1 MSYMCMRWLVNCS
14 HRGEW
19 HNLTNIY
26 FLFESLQLPT
36 PMPDTDKYF
45 DPDQSSTFQV
55 VGCNDCSG
63 GSHCEHKDAAA
74 DTAPLDGSDGSASP
88 AAIGGATT
96 ASGERCIFTQ
106 SYTEGSSWMAY
117 QAIDEFFAGPAM
129 LPDQP
134 NYPKSEEDKYIN
146 HHDFSIPFMFG
157 CQISETG
164 LFVTQLADGIMGM
177 SAHEATLPK
186 KLHEAGKIK
195 RNLFTLCFRNS
206 LTVEKEG
213 INAGLMTIG
222 GVDGRLHSTPMVYAR
237 NVARSGWYTIYCS
250 NVYLRT
256 NGGQGAASDDP
267 SRQHIMKIPVSAEEM
282 NSGKGVI
289 VDSGTT
295 DTYLHK
301 SIAGVFGEAWK
312 AVTGKSYSNSAVRLT
327 RSELLRLP
335 TVLLQIRSYDGPAP
349 DYDLDEG
356 GLAGGL
362 SPPGLVGP
370 QLSPQSPSDIL
381 LAIPATHY
389 MEYSAAKDV
398 YTSRLYFTESRGGVL
413 GANAMQ
419 GHNVL
424 FDWENGRV
432 GFAESTCA
440 YADDNDRS
448 ETEEALSKENLVKKA
463 KLKQRRDCE
472 LGPPVLTITCA
483 ESISRDDPNILHQCG
498 SDMSKELPGRETWSR
513 VVEVDGLGGGR
524 MCMEVMANVARGGS
538 DPAINPYLPQGGGGR
553 KLMMN
558 EVDDDTTVECDPLTG
573 LCHAITSCST
583 TCGEAQKASQILSD
597 SFQENSLVPLPGH
610 PSLDC
615 GDNLWGSCTSECKQG
630 RLPSFFDNTGTTK
643 VTSNSP
649 LGPTPG
655 VPQAANGVCVSH
667 PSHVEIRDCHIDSCG
682 RHDPCRVPFVVHA
695 ILAFRGADLASWHRH
710 YEQGFASALQ
720 ETINRGRHKKHQLFE
735 VGDVDMLMVGP
746 WHNKDD
752 GEEAAWLEEVGG
764 QNNPQNKVAP
774 VDERPDS
781 SGIKVVFEISI
792 FNENANKP
800 VDENQGKRMKLKGL
814 ADKLHMV
821 TRSTTLSTCS
831 ETDFYPLSQRALD
844 IHMELGRSTFIS
856 KLVDDLKAQ
865 EQLDGSDAQSPFL
878 PLFQIPL
885 LVDQSQLVT
894 SWTIKTEPNG
904 RGGVHEHYRD
914 ASYRSKG
921 AFMYYLTSPRF
932 WFGILMLGMSLFT
945 FYQNMSDDEDEYDD
959 GSTIA
964 SSIRT
969 APARAGARRGG
980 SGATV
985 ASATARARNT
995 RGTVGQ
1001 WTRRRYA
1008 QIPSYDNATVA

>member
-1 MSYMCMRWLVNCS
+1 M
-14 HRGEW
+14 
-19 HNLTNIY
+19 
-26 FLFESLQLPT
+26 
-36 PMPDTDKYF
+36 
-45 DPDQSSTFQV
+45 
-55 VGCNDCSG
+55 
-63 GSHCEHKDAAA
+63 
-74 DTAPLDGSDGSASP
+74 
-88 AAIGGATT
+88 
-96 ASGERCIFTQ
+96 
-106 SYTEGSSWMAY
+106 
-117 QAIDEFFAGPAM
+117 
-129 LPDQP
+129 
-134 NYPKSEEDKYIN
+134 
-146 HHDFSIPFMFG
+146 
-157 CQISETG
+157 
-164 LFVTQLADGIMGM
+164 MGM
-177 SAHEATLPK
+177 SAHEATLLK
-186 KLHEAGKIK
+186 KLYEAGKIK
-195 RNLFTLCFRNS
+195 RNLFTLFFRNS
-206 LTVEKEG
+206 LMVEKEG

-222 GVDGRLHSTPMVYAR
+222 GVDGRLNSTPMVYAR
-237 NVARSGWYTIYCS
+237 NVARSGWYTIYCT

-312 AVTGKSYSNSAVRLT
+312 AVTGRSYSNSAVRLT

-370 QLSPQSPSDIL
+370 KLSPSSPSDIL

-413 GANAMQ
+413 GANSMQ

-448 ETEEALSKENLVKKA
+448 EAEEAFSKENHVKKA

-483 ESISRDDPNILHQCG
+483 ESVSRDDPSLLHQCG
-498 SDMSKELPGRETWSR
+498 SDASKELPGRETWSR
-513 VVEVDGLGGGR
+513 VVEVDGLGGGWS
-524 MCMEVMANVARGGS
+524 CMEVMANVARGGS
-538 DPAINPYLPQGGGGR
+538 DPAINPYLPPGDGGR
-553 KLMMN
+553 RTTG
-558 EVDDDTTVECDPLTG
+558 EVDEDTTVECDPLTG
-573 LCHAITSCST
+573 LCHAITPCST
-583 TCGEAQKASQILSD
+583 TCGEAQKAAQVLSD
-597 SFQENSLVPLPGH
+597 SFQENALVPLPGH

-615 GDNLWGSCTSECKQG
+615 GDSLWGSCTSECKQG
-630 RLPSFFDNTGTTK
+630 RLPSFFDDTGTTK
-643 VTSNSP
+643 VLSNSP
-649 LGPTPG
+649 FGPTPG

-667 PSHVEIRDCHIDSCG
+667 PSHVEIRECHIDSCG
-682 RHDPCRVPFVVHA
+682 RHDPCRVPFVIHA

-720 ETINRGRHKKHQLFE
+720 ETINRGRHAKDYLFE

-746 WHNKDD
+746 WYNNKDD
-752 GEEAAWLEEVGG
+752 DEEAAWLEEVENQG
-764 QNNPQNKVAP
+764 NPQQKVAP
-774 VDERPDS
+774 LVQQAPDAL
-781 SGIKVVFEISI
+781 GIKIVFEISI
-792 FNENANKP
+792 FNDNANKP
-800 VDENQGKRMKLKGL
+800 VDESEGKRMKLKGL

-831 ETDFYPLSQRALD
+831 ETDFYPLSHRALD
-844 IHMELGRSTFIS
+844 IHMELGRSSFIA
-856 KLVDDLKAQ
+856 KLIDDLKAQ
-865 EQLDGSDAQSPFL
+865 EQLDGSDAHSPFL
-878 PLFQIPL
+878 PLFQISQ

-894 SWTIKTEPNG
+894 SWTVKTEPNG
-904 RGGVHEHYRD
+904 RGGVHNHYRD

-921 AFMYYLTSPRF
+921 AFMYYLTSTRF
-932 WFGILMLGMSLFT
+932 WFGIFMLGMSLFT
-945 FYQNMSDDEDEYDD
+945 FYQNMKDDEEDCDD

-969 APARAGARRGG
+969 APARSGVRRGG

-985 ASATARARNT
+985 ASAARARNT

-1001 WTRRRYA
+1001 WTRRRYS

>member
-1 MSYMCMRWLVNCS
+1 LYFVLPNTNFIVSIHNIPNLVSSCLLVSFSNS
-14 HRGEW
+14 A
-19 HNLTNIY
+19 T
-26 FLFESLQLPT
+26 
-36 PMPDTDKYF
+36 DTDKYF

-55 VGCNDCSG
+55 VGCNACSG
-63 GSHCEHKDAAA
+63 GSACSSQWRGGGEGEGESDAAA
-74 DTAPLDGSDGSASP
+74 K
-88 AAIGGATT
+88 GG
-96 ASGERCIFTQ
+96 GQERCMFTQ

-117 QAIDEFFAGPAM
+117 QAIDEFFAGPAI

-134 NYPKSEEDKYIN
+134 NYPESEKDRYIN

-222 GVDGRLHSTPMVYAR
+222 GVDGRLHSTPMVYAQ

-250 NVYLRT
+250 NVFLRT

-267 SRQHIMKIPVSAEEM
+267 SRQHIMKIPISAEDM

-327 RSELLRLP
+327 RVELLRLP
-335 TVLLQIRSYDGPAP
+335 TVLLQIRSYDGTAP
-349 DYDLDEG
+349 DYDLDES
-356 GLAGGL
+356 GLVGGL

-370 QLSPQSPSDIL
+370 KLSPQSPSDIL

-389 MEYSAAKDV
+389 MEYSAARDV

-413 GANAMQ
+413 GANSMQ

-448 ETEEALSKENLVKKA
+448 EAEEALSKENLVKKA

-483 ESISRDDPNILHQCG
+483 ESISRDDPNILQACG
-498 SDMSKELPGRETWSR
+498 SELSKELPGRETWSR
-513 VVEVDGLGGGR
+513 LVEVDGLGGGR
-524 MCMEVMANVARGGS
+524 TCIEVMANVARGGS
-538 DPAINPYLPQGGGGR
+538 DPAINPYLPPGDGGR
-553 KLMMN
+553 RALD
-558 EVDDDTTVECDPLTG
+558 EIDDNTTVECDPLTG
-573 LCHAITSCST
+573 LCHAITTCST
-583 TCGEAQKASQILSD
+583 SCGEARKAAKVLSN
-597 SFQENSLVPLPGH
+597 SFQENSAVPLPGH

-615 GDNLWGSCTSECKQG
+615 GDNLWGSCTSKCKQG
-630 RLPSFFDNTGTTK
+630 RLPSFFDDTGATK

-655 VPQAANGVCVSH
+655 LPQAVNSVCVSH

-682 RHDPCRVPFVVHA
+682 RVDPCRVPFVVHA

-720 ETINRGRHKKHQLFE
+720 ETVNRGRHAKDHLFE

-746 WHNKDD
+746 WHNKRD
-752 GEEAAWLEEVGG
+752 GEEAAWLKEVETHGD
-764 QNNPQNKVAP
+764 PQDKVAP
-774 VDERPDS
+774 VQVQTPPDS
-781 SGIKVVFEISI
+781 LGIKVVFEISI
-792 FNENANKP
+792 FNKNAIKSI
-800 VDENQGKRMKLKGL
+800 DESGGKRMKLKGL
-814 ADKLHMV
+814 ADKLNMA

-865 EQLDGSDAQSPFL
+865 EQLDGSDVNSPFL
-878 PLFQIPL
+878 PMFQIPL
-885 LVDQSQLVT
+885 FVEQSQLVT

-904 RGGVHEHYRD
+904 RGGIHEHYRD
-914 ASYRSKG
+914 VSYRSKG

-932 WFGILMLGMSLFT
+932 WFGTVMLGMSLFT
-945 FYQNMSDDEDEYDD
+945 FYQNMHDDDDEDGCDD

-969 APARAGARRGG
+969 APARTGSRRGG
-980 SGATV
+980 SGPTV
-985 ASATARARNT
+985 ASAARARIT

-1001 WTRRRYA
+1001 WTRRRHA